1 MCDMDFKKSLNERQF
16 EAVTTAYPFV
26 RIVAGAG
33 SGKTRVLTYR
43 IAYLISEM
51 NFAPWR
57 ILAITFTNKVAN
69 EMRERIIKLV
79 PEVGS
84 SLKILTFHSF
94 CARFLREE
102 IGVIGYPSTFTIFDE
117 DDQEKLM
124 KTIAADRGLR
134 RSDEIVRLT
143 LNFLA
148 KHKMEGRYPEDVDE
162 KTIKFYKRNE
172 ECLDFWIEYE
182 TRMKKMLALDFDD
195 LLIKT
200 VNILRDFSQVRSKW
214 QKRFDHIL
222 IDEFQDTNDIQ
233 AHLLHLLM
241 RKDTCL
247 YVVGDPDQTIYTWRG
262 ANQGIILDTAYTY
275 FDKHMHIIPAIDNE
289 METIILNRNY
299 RSTQTILDAA
309 NALISH
315 NKMRVEKELFT
326 ENEKGSAVMQ
336 YQARTIDDEASW
348 VVEQITRLAREQVNF
363 SFSQV
368 AVLFRAAYL
377 TLPLEKALTR
387 RQIPYVVYGGIRFYQ
402 RAEVKDVL
410 AYWRIINN
418 PNDEVSFLRIINIP
432 RRNLGDQS
440 LNLLKNK
447 ARENEYS
454 VYEFLKYTEA
464 GKWGLRPST
473 TKNIDQLLSIIDE
486 YKKKLNDNYEAY
498 SELLREYIA
507 DVGYLEYLRNLEDGA
522 DRLENIDALID
533 DVRSYLKVNP
543 TSNFEEYL
551 QNVTLLSAQ
560 DDIEDSNRLLLM
572 TVHTAKGLEFPY
584 VFVFGLN
591 EGVFPS
597 NRTLEES
604 AYIGEEEE
612 RRLCYVAF
620 TRAQKEL
627 YLSCNNDYSFVLN
640 ARNLPSRFF
649 KEAGLMF
656 HVPKRYGGSFLADI
670 PIFTDSKNNKQEKP
684 PVVLVDQ
691 PVKMETWQVGDKVR
705 HDTFGI
711 GVVEEVIG
719 ETIIAVEFINEGRKK
734 LMGNHPAIH
743 KIGEGELNG

>member
-1 MCDMDFKKSLNERQF
+1 MDFKKSLNERQL

-26 RIVAGAG
+26 RVVAGAG

-43 IAYLISEM
+43 IAYLIGEM
-51 NFAPWR
+51 NIAPWR

-69 EMRERIIKLV
+69 EMRERVIKLV
-79 PEVGS
+79 PDVGGN
-84 SLKILTFHSF
+84 LKILTFHSF

-102 IGVIGYPSTFTIFDE
+102 ISVLGYPSNFTIFDE

-124 KTIAADRGLR
+124 KTIAVDHGLR
-134 RSDEIVRLT
+134 RGDEIVRLT
-143 LNFLA
+143 LDFLGRQ
-148 KHKMEGRYPEDVDE
+148 KMEGRYPEDIDKE
-162 KTIKFYKRNE
+162 ELKFFQRNK
-172 ECLDFWIEYE
+172 ECLDFWVEYE
-182 TRMKKMLALDFDD
+182 ARMKKMLALDFDD
-195 LLIKT
+195 LLIKA
-200 VNILRDFSQVRSKW
+200 VNILRDFPDIRTKW

-241 RKDTCL
+241 REDTCL

-262 ANQGIILDTAYTY
+262 ANQGIILDTSYSY
-275 FDKHMHIIPAIDNE
+275 FDKKYKIIPNHE
-289 METIILNRNY
+289 NQMETIILNRNY
-299 RSTQTILDAA
+299 RSTKTILDAA

-315 NKMRVEKELFT
+315 NRMRVEKELFT
-326 ENEKGSAVMQ
+326 ENELGSAVTQ
-336 YQARTIDDEASW
+336 HQARTIDDEASW
-348 VVEQITRLAREQVNF
+348 VVEQLTRLEREERDF
-363 SFSQV
+363 SYSQV

-387 RQIPYVVYGGIRFYQ
+387 RRIPYVIYGGIRFYQ
-402 RAEVKDVL
+402 RAEIKDVL

-418 PNDEVSFLRIINIP
+418 PKDEVSFMRIINIP

-440 LNLLKNK
+440 LNILKNN
-447 ARENEYS
+447 ARQNEYS
-454 VYEFLKYTEA
+454 VFEYLKYNDPEN
-464 GKWGLRPST
+464 WGLRPST
-473 TKNIDQLLSIIDE
+473 KRNITQLLETIDK
-486 YKKKLNDNYEAY
+486 YQHKLMENAEAY

-507 DVGYLEYLRNLEDGA
+507 DVGYFDFLKKPGEGT
-522 DRLENIDALID
+522 DRLENINALID
-533 DVRSYLKVNP
+533 DVRSYLKDNP

-560 DDIEDSNRLLLM
+560 DDMDESNRLLLM

-584 VFVFGLN
+584 IFVFGLN

-604 AYIGEEEE
+604 AYLGEEEE

-620 TRAQKEL
+620 TRAKKEL
-627 YLSCNNDYSFVLN
+627 YLSCNNDYSFVLS
-640 ARNLPSRFF
+640 ARNRPSRFF
-649 KEAGLMF
+649 MEAGLAF
-656 HVPKRYGGSFLADI
+656 RTPKSYKSSLFGDVPL
-670 PIFTDSKNNKQEKP
+670 FTDAKTINQDRA

-691 PVKMETWQVGDKVR
+691 PIKVETWKVGDQVR
-705 HDTFGI
+705 HDTFGK
-711 GVVEEVIG
+711 GVVKELIG
-719 ETIIAVEFINEGRKK
+719 DTIITVEFVTEGRKK

-743 KIGEGELNG
+743 KAGGGDSNG